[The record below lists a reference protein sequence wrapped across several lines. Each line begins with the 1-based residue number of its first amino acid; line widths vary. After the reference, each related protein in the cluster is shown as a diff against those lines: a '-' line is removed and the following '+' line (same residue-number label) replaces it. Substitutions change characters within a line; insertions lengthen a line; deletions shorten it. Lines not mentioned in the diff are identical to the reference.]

1 MKYLGN
7 KQRIATEILSVMM
20 PHMRGRN
27 AFVDAFCGSCSVIEN
42 VPPSDEYVRIA
53 NDKQKYLIS
62 MWKSLVN
69 GKKFPETITRD
80 YYSKVRERYRN
91 NEKNLTDIPNTQV
104 LEDDYQDDNIGWTG
118 FMASYNGRFYDGGYS
133 GHEVMNKTTGKTR
146 DYIGENI
153 RNIMKQV
160 PKLKDVNFQSGDY
173 SQIKMP
179 PRSLIYCDIPYRN
192 TKQYETTKG
201 GFDYERFYDWCREM
215 SRDGHKVF
223 VSEYWMPED
232 FKCVWSK
239 EITNSMH
246 PTKTKRA
253 MEKLFTF

>member
-7 KQRIATEILSVMM
+7 KQRIVAEILPVMM

-42 VPPSDEYVRIA
+42 VPPSDSYVRIA

-80 YYSKVRERYRN
+80 YYTKVRERYRS
-91 NEKNLTDIPNTQV
+91 NERGDTTSSPN
-104 LEDDYQDDNIGWTG
+104 DGYQDDDIGWTG
-118 FMASYNGRFYDGGYS
+118 FMGSYNGRFYDGGYS
-133 GHEVMNKTTGKTR
+133 GHSVPTGTNGKTR

-153 RNIMKQV
+153 RNTMKQI
-160 PKLKDVNFQSGDY
+160 PRLKDVIFQSGDY
-173 SQIKMP
+173 TQIKMP
-179 PRSLIYCDIPYRN
+179 PRSLIYCDIPYRD

-201 GFDYERFYDWCREM
+201 GFDYDRFYDWCRAM
-215 SRDGHKVF
+215 TRAGHKVF

-253 MEKLFTF
+253 VEKLFTL